1 MEEAQPTLSGWPGRW
16 LPADLMEPDPRASL
30 TLSPLV
36 DGYQPGK
43 NYGILSIDHQI
54 EFPDTPR
61 WSQNEMLSHLDN
73 LYDLSSKAFW
83 EALTPAAENEWRVI
97 YE

>member
-1 MEEAQPTLSGWPGRW
+1 M
-16 LPADLMEPDPRASL
+16 
-30 TLSPLV
+30 V

-54 EFPDTPR
+54 DFPSTPR
-61 WSQNEMLSHLDN
+61 WSQNETLSHLDS

-83 EALTPAAENEWRVI
+83 EALTTVAKNEWRVVN
-97 YE
+97 E